1 VSWCFAVPG
10 ADARYGIGLLQNPL
24 PHSKGEST
32 SPSDPGGTHTDDEIW
47 FLPVVAIGFVTSQVA
62 AMDTVEVRH
71 LWLVSTLLGLAYGSL
86 FNVLPMLVLEW
97 FGMGRSSEHPR
108 HGPMLISYSQLWP
121 GQ

>member
-1 VSWCFAVPG
+1 LGRDVGV
-10 ADARYGIGLLQNPL
+10 
-24 PHSKGEST
+24 
-32 SPSDPGGTHTDDEIW
+32 
-47 FLPVVAIGFVTSQVA
+47 GFVTSQVA

-108 HGPMLISYSQLWP
+108 HESNGHNRKEPYLVVSVGPPRVRGTGGLTL
-121 GQ
+121 